1 MNFQEI
7 LAAAQAINP
16 AITAEMLTKA
26 IADNEATI
34 AAQELAENHTYAELY
49 AMAEEIYTEYP
60 TEPGD
65 EDLTE
70 QEIMAEW
77 DIINASE
84 NQEQAG
90 HAVRKNYTR
99 KQRLALANLRDT
111 FYQGFEG

>member
-34 AAQELAENHTYAELY
+34 AAKMAEEHTYAELY
-49 AMAEEIYTEYP
+49 AMADEIDTEYP
-60 TEPGD
+60 TEAGD

-77 DIINASE
+77 DVINASE
-84 NQEQAG
+84 NQAQAG

-99 KQRLALANLRDT
+99 KQRLVLSNLRNT
-111 FYQGFEG
+111 YNQGFEE